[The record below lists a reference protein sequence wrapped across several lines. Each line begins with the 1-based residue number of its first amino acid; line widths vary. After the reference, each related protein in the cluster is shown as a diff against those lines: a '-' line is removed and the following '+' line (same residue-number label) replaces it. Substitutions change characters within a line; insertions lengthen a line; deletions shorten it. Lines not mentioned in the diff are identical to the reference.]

1 MNKSGKIRVMHIAQ
15 AAGGVA
21 RYLNCLFKYMDN
33 DKIENIFVCSYDFKE
48 DEFKGIVDI
57 FEQIDMQRSIGAK
70 DLKSASAVRKL
81 IKKYNPDIVYAHSSK
96 AGAIARLANIGIKN
110 KSIYNPH
117 GWAFNMRGS
126 SKKQLVYKMLEKIM
140 APFSDK
146 IVCISNAEK
155 ESALNKKIC
164 SEKKLQVIFNGVDID
179 ECENSKKNAITRSQL
194 NIPDDAFVVGA
205 VGRLTEQKSPDVFV
219 RMAKLVKENI
229 PNAHFLMV
237 GDGEMKPDVEQFAQ
251 ENGMLDSIHITGWV
265 DNPLSYVELFDVA
278 VLLSRW
284 EGFGLAIPEYML
296 TEKPVVATKVDAIP
310 NIVTDHINGL
320 LVSVDDPQSAFKAI
334 MELYNNTELKNKLIS
349 NGLKDVH
356 EKYDARRV
364 SAEHCE
370 LFESLINK

>member
-1 MNKSGKIRVMHIAQ
+1 MNKGDRIRVMHIAQ

-33 DKIENIFVCSYDFKE
+33 DKIENIFVSSYDFKE
-48 DEFKGIVDI
+48 EEFRGIVDI

-70 DLKSASAVRKL
+70 DLKSALAVRKL

-110 KSIYNPH
+110 ISIYNPH

-126 SKKQLVYKMLEKIM
+126 SKKQLVYKMLEKMM

-155 ESALNKKIC
+155 DSALDKKIC
-164 SEKKLQVIFNGVDID
+164 SEKKLQVIFNGVDIE
-179 ECENSKKNAITRSQL
+179 ECEKSKKDIVTRAEL
-194 NIPDDAFVVGA
+194 NIPENAFVLGA
-205 VGRLTEQKSPDVFV
+205 VGRLTEQKSPDVF
-219 RMAKLVKENI
+219 MQIAKLVKENI

-237 GDGEMKPDVEQFAQ
+237 GDGEMREDVEKFAI
-251 ENGMLDSIHITGWV
+251 ENGMQELIHITGWV
-265 DNPLSYVELFDVA
+265 DNPLSYVQLFDTA

-296 TEKPVVATKVDAIP
+296 SQKPVVANKVDAIP
-310 NIVTDHINGL
+310 NIVTDHVNGL
-320 LVSVDDPQSAFKAI
+320 LVPVDDPQSAFEAI
-334 MELYNNTELKNKLIS
+334 MEIYNDTELRNSLIA

-356 EKYDARRV
+356 ERFDAKRV

-370 LFESLINK
+370 MFESLIKK